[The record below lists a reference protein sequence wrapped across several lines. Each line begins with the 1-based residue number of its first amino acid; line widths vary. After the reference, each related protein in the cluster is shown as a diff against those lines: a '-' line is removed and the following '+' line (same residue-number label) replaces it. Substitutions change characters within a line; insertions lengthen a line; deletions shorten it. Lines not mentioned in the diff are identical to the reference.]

1 MNWRYYEKS
10 TPREVEDGIEAQSKR
25 GDIGEQWWSR
35 RFVEV
40 VESYSKVNR
49 LQRGKRYARKGQVV
63 ELTVEEGVVSA
74 KVQGSQT
81 DPYEVTITGDALD
94 EEDWQQVEAAMAE
107 RAVFAAQLLVEEMPA
122 DIEEAFEA
130 CEYSLFPDSYSD
142 MATSCT
148 CPDSANP
155 CKHLSAVFYIL
166 AEKFDDDPFLIF
178 RWRGQ
183 SRDELL
189 ARLREL
195 RDVDD
200 DREQS
205 EEAFKKG
212 DDRPIGECLDEF
224 WETGD
229 ALETVRIRPGKSEV
243 PDAALSRLGQSPAG
257 LNQVHE
263 ELTQF
268 YVEMTDED
276 APH

>member
-10 TPREVEDGIEAQSKR
+10 TPREVEDGIKAQSKR

-63 ELTVEEGVVSA
+63 ELDVEKGVVSA
-74 KVQGSQT
+74 KVQGSRS

-94 EEDWQQVEAAMAE
+94 EEGWRQVEAAMAE

-142 MATSCT
+142 MATNCT

-189 ARLREL
+189 AKLREL
-195 RDVDD
+195 RDVSG

-205 EEAFKKG
+205 EGAFKKG

-224 WETGD
+224 WAAGET
-229 ALETVRIRPGKSEV
+229 LEEVKIRPGKSEV
-243 PDAALSRLGQSPAG
+243 PAAALNRLGQPSAG
-257 LNQVHE
+257 LDRVHE
-263 ELTQF
+263 ELTGF
-268 YVEMTDED
+268 YVEMTDEE
-276 APH
+276 PPQ

>member
-63 ELTVEEGVVSA
+63 ELDVEEGIVSA
-74 KVQGSQT
+74 KVQGSQST
-81 DPYEVTITGDALD
+81 PYEVTITGDALD
-94 EEDWQQVEAAMAE
+94 EEGWRQVEAAMAE

-130 CEYSLFPDSYSD
+130 CEYSLFPDTYSD
-142 MATSCT
+142 MATNCT

-166 AEKFDDDPFLIF
+166 AEKFDDDPFFIF
-178 RWRGQ
+178 RWRGR

-200 DREQS
+200 NREQS
-205 EEAFKKG
+205 EVAFKTG

-224 WETGD
+224 WASGE
-229 ALETVRIRPGKSEV
+229 ALEEVTIRPGKSEV
-243 PDAALSRLGQSPAG
+243 PDAALSRLGQPPTE
-257 LNQVHE
+257 LDQVHE
-263 ELTQF
+263 ELRQS
-268 YVEMTDED
+268 YVEMTDKGF
-276 APH
+276 HQ